1 MISVH
6 LYDSS
11 SKKIKEV
18 KTLENKKTYLY
29 VCGPTVYNHAH
40 IGNAR
45 PVAVFD
51 TLRRTL
57 KACGYD
63 VVFIS
68 NYTDVDDK
76 IINAAKKEHIS
87 EQELTTKYIAAYEKL
102 RLDLNA
108 PLPDFRPKVT
118 ETMQEII
125 EFIAKLIEK
134 GYAYQINGDVYF
146 RVEKIKE
153 YGQISNKNIEDLKV
167 GARIEENSNKENPLD
182 FTLWKET
189 QEGIRWDSPWSK
201 GRPGWHTEC
210 VTMISKLT
218 PDTFVSIHGGGM
230 DLKFP
235 HHENEQ
241 AQAIAY
247 CEHGLADIWMHNG
260 MVNINNEKMSKSL
273 GNTVLT
279 KDLILTYGGNL
290 LRWIMNSTH
299 YRAPINFSQE
309 VFESAKIELNKIYTP
324 LKQANLKIQIHNQ
337 IQSEL
342 DLDEE
347 NYHKFLLALAD
358 DLNTSLAISILFE
371 EVKLLNASL
380 RTKEIDLSY
389 VLKYFT
395 TCNQMLDT
403 LGMEKYEKKLSAE
416 DIQLYNQWNELKKQ
430 KNFELAD
437 EIRQQLV
444 QRGIL

>member
-1 MISVH
+1 
-6 LYDSS
+6 
-11 SKKIKEV
+11 
-18 KTLENKKTYLY
+18 
-29 VCGPTVYNHAH
+29 
-40 IGNAR
+40 
-45 PVAVFD
+45 
-51 TLRRTL
+51 
-57 KACGYD
+57 
-63 VVFIS
+63 
-68 NYTDVDDK
+68 
-76 IINAAKKEHIS
+76 
-87 EQELTTKYIAAYEKL
+87 
-102 RLDLNA
+102 
-108 PLPDFRPKVT
+108 
-118 ETMQEII
+118 
-125 EFIAKLIEK
+125 
-134 GYAYQINGDVYF
+134 
-146 RVEKIKE
+146 
-153 YGQISNKNIEDLKV
+153 
-167 GARIEENSNKENPLD
+167 
-182 FTLWKET
+182 
-189 QEGIRWDSPWSK
+189 
-201 GRPGWHTEC
+201 
-210 VTMISKLT
+210 
-218 PDTFVSIHGGGM
+218 
-230 DLKFP
+230 
-235 HHENEQ
+235 
-241 AQAIAY
+241 
-247 CEHGLADIWMHNG
+247 
-260 MVNINNEKMSKSL
+260 
-273 GNTVLT
+273 
-279 KDLILTYGGNL
+279 
-290 LRWIMNSTH
+290 MNSTH

-389 VLKYFT
+389 VLKYFN